1 MKKLALRSLSLLVL
15 SLSLGMVQCN
25 QPPSLNAIQV
35 IPTASALTFGGTV
48 QFKAIGSYQNGTHPV
63 INRDVTSAVTW
74 ASSNTNVST
83 ITAAGLANAVSTGST
98 TITATLDAIVGTAI
112 VSVTTEPPHDL
123 TSIAVIPTSQTL
135 TSVGEPSQFIAIGTY
150 TTAPVTVDVTN
161 TVSWQSSDVK
171 VATINS
177 AGLALA
183 NACAG
188 GSCSTTITAIGMAN
202 SGESIAGSANL
213 TLTLSGGGVVLAQLA
228 VYQVGLGTGT
238 VTSAD
243 GVINCTTVG
252 GAACT
257 GNFVL
262 GTTVT
267 LTALPSPGSTFGGW
281 STNCVP
287 DTEPTCSIV
296 MNNNEP
302 VGAIFNSP

>member
-15 SLSLGMVQCN
+15 SLSLGIVECDR
-25 QPPSLNAIQV
+25 PPSLNAIQV
-35 IPTASALTFGGTV
+35 IPSASALTFGGTV

-63 INRDVTSAVTW
+63 INRDVTSVVTW

-98 TITATLDAIVGTAI
+98 TITASLDAIVGTASVD
-112 VSVTTEPPHDL
+112 VSTEPPHDL
-123 TSIAVIPTSQTL
+123 TSITVIPGSQ
-135 TSVGEPSQFIAIGTY
+135 SVTTIGEPSQFIALGTY
-150 TTAPVTVDVTN
+150 TTAPVTVDITN
-161 TVSWQSSDVK
+161 MVSWQSSDVK
-171 VATINS
+171 VATIDS

-183 NACAG
+183 NVSG
-188 GSCSTTITAIGMAN
+188 MTTITAIGTSN
-202 SGESIAGSANL
+202 SGSSIAGTA
-213 TLTLSGGGVVLAQLA
+213 TLSVTSGGGGGVVLAQLA
-228 VYQVGLGTGT
+228 IYQVGAGTGT

-267 LTALPSPGSTFGGW
+267 LTAVPSPGSTFGGW

>member
-1 MKKLALRSLSLLVL
+1 MKKLVLRSLSLLALCVSVGL
-15 SLSLGMVQCN
+15 VQCN

-35 IPTASALTFGGTV
+35 IPSASALTFGGTV

-63 INRDVTSAVTW
+63 INRDVTSLVTW

-83 ITAAGLANAVSTGST
+83 ITAGGLANAVSTGST
-98 TITATLDAIVGTAI
+98 TITASLDAMVGTAS
-112 VSVTTEPPHDL
+112 VSVSTEPPHDL
-123 TSIAVIPTSQTL
+123 TSITVIPGSQTL
-135 TSVGEPSQFIAIGTY
+135 TSSGEPSQFIAIGTY
-150 TTAPVTVDVTN
+150 TTAPVTVDITD

-183 NACAG
+183 NACAISG
-188 GSCSTTITAIGMAN
+188 CSTTITALGTAN
-202 SGESIAGSANL
+202 TGESIAGTA
-213 TLTLSGGGVVLAQLA
+213 TLTLNFNGGGVVLAQLE

-243 GVINCTTVG
+243 GVINCTTSG

-257 GNFVL
+257 GNYVL

-267 LTALPSPGSTFGGW
+267 LTAVPSAGSTFGGW

>member
-1 MKKLALRSLSLLVL
+1 MKKLFLRSFSLLALCISVGL
-15 SLSLGMVQCN
+15 VQCN

-35 IPTASALTFGGTV
+35 IPSASALTFGGTV

-63 INRDVTSAVTW
+63 ISRDVTSLVTW

-98 TITATLDAIVGTAI
+98 TITASLDAMVGTAS

-123 TSIAVIPTSQTL
+123 TSISVIPTSQPL
-135 TSVGEPSQFIAIGTY
+135 GSVGEPSQFIAIGTY
-150 TTAPVTVDVTN
+150 TTAPVTVDITN
-161 TVSWQSSDVK
+161 TVAWQSSDVK

-183 NACAG
+183 NSSG
-188 GSCSTTITAIGMAN
+188 LTTITAIGTSN
-202 SGESIAGSANL
+202 TGSSIAGTSVL
-213 TLTLSGGGVVLAQLA
+213 TVLNATGGVVLPQLA
-228 VYQVGLGTGT
+228 IYQVGLGTGT

-243 GVINCTTVG
+243 GVINCTTIG

-267 LTALPSPGSTFGGW
+267 LTAVPSPGSTFGGW

-302 VGAIFNSP
+302 VGAIFNAP

>member
-1 MKKLALRSLSLLVL
+1 MKNLVLRSLSLLALCISVGL
-15 SLSLGMVQCN
+15 VECN
-25 QPPSLNAIQV
+25 QPPSLNLIQV
-35 IPTASALTFGGTV
+35 IPSASALTFGGTV

-63 INRDVTSAVTW
+63 INRDVTSLVTW

-83 ITAAGLANAVSTGST
+83 ITAGGLANAVSTGST
-98 TITATLDAIVGTAI
+98 TITASLDAMVGTAS
-112 VSVTTEPPHDL
+112 VSVSTEPPHDL
-123 TSIAVIPTSQTL
+123 SSITVIPGSQSVTSI
-135 TSVGEPSQFIAIGTY
+135 GEPSQFIAIGTY
-150 TTAPVTVDVTN
+150 TTAPVTVDITS

-171 VATINS
+171 VSTINS

-183 NACAG
+183 NG
-188 GSCSTTITAIGMAN
+188 LGMTTITAIGISN
-202 SGESIAGSANL
+202 TGDSIAATA
-213 TLTLSGGGVVLAQLA
+213 TLTVAAPPGGVVLPQLA
-228 VYQVGLGTGT
+228 IYQVGLGTGT

-243 GVINCTTVG
+243 GVINCTTSG

-257 GNFVL
+257 GNYVL

-267 LTALPSPGSTFGGW
+267 LTAVPSAGSTFGGW

>member
-1 MKKLALRSLSLLVL
+1 MKNLVLRSLSLLALCISVGL
-15 SLSLGMVQCN
+15 VECN

-35 IPTASALTFGGTV
+35 IPSASALTFGGTV

-63 INRDVTSAVTW
+63 INRDVTSLVAW

-83 ITAAGLANAVSTGST
+83 ITAGGLANAVSTGST
-98 TITATLDAIVGTAI
+98 TITASLDAMVGTAS
-112 VSVTTEPPHDL
+112 VSVSTEPPHDL
-123 TSIAVIPTSQTL
+123 TSITVIPGSQSVTSI
-135 TSVGEPSQFIAIGTY
+135 GEPSQFIAIGTY
-150 TTAPVTVDVTN
+150 TTAPVTVDITN

-171 VATINS
+171 VSTINS

-183 NACAG
+183 NG
-188 GSCSTTITAIGMAN
+188 LGMTTITAIGTSN
-202 SGESIAGSANL
+202 TGDSIAATA
-213 TLTLSGGGVVLAQLA
+213 TLTVAAPPGGVVLPQLA
-228 VYQVGLGTGT
+228 IYQVGLGTGT

-243 GVINCTTVG
+243 GVINCTSSG

-262 GTTVT
+262 GATVT
-267 LTALPSPGSTFGGW
+267 LTAAPSPGSTFGGW